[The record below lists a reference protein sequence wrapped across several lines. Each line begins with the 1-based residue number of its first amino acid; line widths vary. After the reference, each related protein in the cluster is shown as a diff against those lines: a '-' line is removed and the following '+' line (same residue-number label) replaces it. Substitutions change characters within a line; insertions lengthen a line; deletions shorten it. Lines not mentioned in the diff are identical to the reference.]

1 MKASW
6 KKYGFTL
13 GQQARQERNKI
24 TKQPSNATKN
34 TNGTATRTP
43 PQSTEPHNKTTDR
56 TIERTNKRHRL
67 TSNED
72 IAKRAKRRNNIIPG
86 QHNETVGKEQA
97 QSQEPKAH
105 RQKRKRQNIATTNK
119 DEENEPNTRIPK
131 RNNNKTYDGVTDG
144 PMNKK
149 SNNKR
154 R

>member
-1 MKASW
+1 M
-6 KKYGFTL
+6 
-13 GQQARQERNKI
+13 
-24 TKQPSNATKN
+24 
-34 TNGTATRTP
+34 
-43 PQSTEPHNKTTDR
+43 
-56 TIERTNKRHRL
+56 
-67 TSNED
+67 
-72 IAKRAKRRNNIIPG
+72 
-86 QHNETVGKEQA
+86 GKEQA

-154 R
+154 RRYQQISDSSDTSDTEDEQEKDKEKATTQEETVEPRKGIG